1 MTSTSLY
8 QHRRQ
13 AGVCVSC
20 EDKPERP
27 GMAHCTACLAVIQTK
42 RKARRQAMRIEM
54 GLPAV
59 ARRGHNLTPEQR
71 RMAGTLG
78 GRASG
83 VSRAAD
89 SRERWAVAAARL
101 VADLRLDLGVVDVD
115 ALVPA
120 LKASYERGYLAGY
133 RAGLSRTERQS
144 MREVA

>member
-1 MTSTSLY
+1 
-8 QHRRQ
+8 
-13 AGVCVSC
+13 
-20 EDKPERP
+20 
-27 GMAHCTACLAVIQTK
+27 VIQTK
-42 RKARRQAMRIEM
+42 RKARRQAMRLEM

-59 ARRGHNLTPEQR
+59 AQRGHNLTPEQR
-71 RMAGTLG
+71 RSVGTLG